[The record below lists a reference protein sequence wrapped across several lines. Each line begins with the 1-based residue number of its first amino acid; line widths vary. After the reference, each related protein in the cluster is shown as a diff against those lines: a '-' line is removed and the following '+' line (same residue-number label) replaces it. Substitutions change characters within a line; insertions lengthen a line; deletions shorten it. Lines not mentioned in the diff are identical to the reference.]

1 MTLMFVPLLDAPGD
15 PDEPSLLIAVQG
27 TRVVLLEGEPDSGSS
42 GSGASGAIFLGVL
55 DGRHCWAVDAGADG
69 EGGARDDVVDLF
81 RLWSSVD
88 ETMWALAGRAV
99 QLVEWQR
106 NHRFCG
112 RCGTATV
119 EAPGE
124 RATKCPACG
133 LLAYPRLAP
142 AVIMLVERDDGHALL
157 ARNANFPSGMFSCL
171 AGFVEPGE
179 TLEHA
184 VRREVM
190 EEVGLTVGDV
200 EFRGS
205 QPWPFPHQVMIGF
218 GAQYLSGEI
227 EIDGQEIVEA
237 QWFTPDATPNF
248 PTGGMSIAGRLID
261 EWRTRVG

>member
-1 MTLMFVPLLDAPGD
+1 M
-15 PDEPSLLIAVQG
+15 
-27 TRVVLLEGEPDSGSS
+27 
-42 GSGASGAIFLGVL
+42 L
-55 DGRHCWAVDAGADG
+55 DGRHCWAVDVGPDG

-88 ETMWALAGRAV
+88 ETTWALAGRAV

-112 RCGTATV
+112 RCGTPTV

-237 QWFTPDATPNF
+237 QWFTPDDTPNF
-248 PTGGMSIAGRLID
+248 PTGGHVDRGPPHRRVAQRGSADSARAHVHRAAGVGLADHVGVRGHVA
-261 EWRTRVG
+261 EAAMACSTPTTSRCRT